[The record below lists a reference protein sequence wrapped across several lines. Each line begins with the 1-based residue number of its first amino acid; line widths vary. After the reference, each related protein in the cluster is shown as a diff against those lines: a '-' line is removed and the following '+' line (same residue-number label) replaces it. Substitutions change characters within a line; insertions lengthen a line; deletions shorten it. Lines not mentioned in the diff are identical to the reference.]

1 MIFAKIYYLL
11 LLFTLTSISFASIKE
26 EAESSVKS
34 TFGEETKFSF
44 EKFKLPIE
52 LKNSI
57 EKETQQK
64 FFRDEVYLWK
74 VAKADSVLGFAIL
87 DNVLGKAM
95 PITFL
100 VIFDNEGQV
109 LSSEIIKYREA
120 YGGQVGNKNWNEQF
134 IGKNAESSFIVGKDI
149 DGISGAT
156 ISVNSVSKG
165 IKKLCLLAKAI
176 KDKL

>member
-1 MIFAKIYYLL
+1 MKFSNFYILL
-11 LLFTLTSISFASIKE
+11 LLFTLTGNVFSSIKND
-26 EAESSVKS
+26 AETSIKNI
-34 TFGEETKFSF
+34 FGEESTLTF
-44 EKFKLPIE
+44 EKFKLQNE

-57 EKETQQK
+57 EKEAKQK

-74 VAKADSVLGFAIL
+74 ITKNDSSLGFAIL

-100 VIFDNEGQV
+100 IIFDKEAKI

-120 YGGQVGNKNWNEQF
+120 YGGQVGNRNWNEQF
-134 IGKNAESSFIVGKDI
+134 IGRNAESSFTVGKDV

-165 IKKLCLLAKAI
+165 IQKLCILAKAI
-176 KDKL
+176 KEKP

>member
-1 MIFAKIYYLL
+1 MKFFKFYILILL
-11 LLFTLTSISFASIKE
+11 ITSATNAFASIKE
-26 EAESSVKS
+26 EAESSVKNI
-34 TFGEETKFSF
+34 FGDQIILNF
-44 EKFKLPIE
+44 EKFKLPKD

-57 EKETQQK
+57 AKEAQQR
-64 FFRDEVYLWK
+64 FFREEVYLWK
-74 VAKADSVLGFAIL
+74 ATKGDSSLGFAIL

-100 VIFDNEGQV
+100 VIFDNEGKV

-120 YGGQVGNKNWNEQF
+120 YGGQVGNENWNEQF
-134 IGKNAESSFIVGKDI
+134 IGKNAESPFKVGKDI

-165 IKKLCLLAKAI
+165 IQKLCLLAKAI
-176 KDKL
+176 KEKL